1 MPTYPKRPPLAVLP
15 LCPMFLVS
23 IILCYDVISGKTIEK
38 YRCHKY
44 LTFSR
49 QSLPVN
55 YGNHTRPLLTV
66 EGRTEKIRCCWRG
79 YLGWKNKGCV
89 RWGNLVAWH
98 GGRRI
103 HGREDLLLISSRT
116 DFVGRVSGKPSGPA
130 VSPKGSR
137 VRLPGFCLD
146 SITSH
151 SLGEVTF
158 LYMGKVHICKICK
171 MLIPVP

>member
-23 IILCYDVISGKTIEK
+23 IILCYDVISGKTIEN
-38 YRCHKY
+38 YRCHKC

-66 EGRTEKIRCCWRG
+66 GEELRKSVAAGEGTQDERTKGVLDEGTWWPGMVAGGFPGEKTCSSFP
-79 YLGWKNKGCV
+79 LELTL
-89 RWGNLVAWH
+89 WG
-98 GGRRI
+98 
-103 HGREDLLLISSRT
+103 
-116 DFVGRVSGKPSGPA
+116 
-130 VSPKGSR
+130 VSPENHQAPLFHLKVLGSD
-137 VRLPGFCLD
+137 CLG
-146 SITSH
+146 SVQTLSLVIG
-151 SLGEVTF
+151 LGEVTF

>member
-1 MPTYPKRPPLAVLP
+1 MFRTVDFILRPYISPRFYVPVFLGLLDSELTSTNRAYSMCCTVEESTMPTYPKRPPLAVLP

-66 EGRTEKIRCCWRG
+66 EGRTEKICCCWRG
-79 YLGWKNKGCV
+79 YLG
-89 RWGNLVAWH
+89 
-98 GGRRI
+98 
-103 HGREDLLLISSRT
+103 
-116 DFVGRVSGKPSGPA
+116 
-130 VSPKGSR
+130 
-137 VRLPGFCLD
+137 
-146 SITSH
+146 
-151 SLGEVTF
+151 
-158 LYMGKVHICKICK
+158 
-171 MLIPVP
+171 